1 MSRQESYVKPD
12 VLKYRPVDEYAPKYK
27 FTRVAMSNVG
37 TNIVTIQSGATQE
50 VQFTMPANTVFNLH
64 ESILPYEL
72 QIPNTGIVDETNVT
86 FEDTFEIGEGVY
98 FGTAAGSVDL
108 CNLNEA
114 NKYLK
119 IRSKMT
125 TPIKDVLTN
134 DALGCLKAC
143 NVLEVN
149 NLQATPY
156 AAAAGNIYNVIPAAN
171 TYHSSVNY
179 IEPQYLYKGA
189 AEGNP
194 LPALNARRSAV
205 SRYRHFKLG
214 NIKDTI
220 FAMNKDLY
228 FGANEMVIRFKIPS
242 HNKIGFKTDD
252 PADLEGNCSPIA
264 TDVKINEFFLWLA
277 VETNE
282 ELIKQLVSKYNSGSL
297 KMQIPFTTAFKKS
310 TTGAGTVS
318 VPLTFNR
325 TNGKKI
331 KRILHTVWHPNEQ
344 LNHAYDCDN
353 WNGRKVISYRTHLDS
368 NPIQNTDISCRLPVP
383 GRIGHEDWFYNKKY
397 SKDSA
402 ILNGAVYQHNW
413 HHVDQFYEDNESTNV
428 PDENLDVGLPMTL
441 GNQLLNRTWQITL
454 EATGDLSHITYATF
468 LRDIAI
474 TPDGVFLDANGPLTS
489 VTANTSVHVRA

>member
-27 FTRVAMSNVG
+27 FTRIAMSNVG
-37 TNIVTIQSGATQE
+37 TNIVSIQGGATQE
-50 VQFTMPANTVFNLH
+50 VQFTTPANTIFNLH

-72 QIPNTGIVDETNVT
+72 QIPCSDTKLEANVT

-98 FGTAAGSVDL
+98 FGSASNSADL

-125 TPIKDVLTN
+125 TSVKDILTN

-143 NVLEVN
+143 NQTVAN
-149 NLQATPY
+149 NPQATKY
-156 AAAAGNIYNVIPAAN
+156 IAVAGNIYDVTAGGRYDA
-171 TYHSSVNY
+171 TVNY
-179 IEPQYLYKGA
+179 LEPQYLHHGTYEVDPPHA
-189 AEGNP
+189 DP
-194 LPALNARRSAV
+194 FQRV
-205 SRYRHFKLG
+205 SKVNRYRHFKLG

-220 FAMNKDLY
+220 FSMNKNLY

-242 HNKIGFKTDD
+242 HNKIGFKTTDKAD
-252 PADLEGNCSPIA
+252 PEGKSSAIVS
-264 TDVKINEFFLWLA
+264 DVKINEFFLWLA

-282 ELIKQLVSKYNSGSL
+282 ELIKQLVTKYNSGTL
-297 KMQIPFTTAFKKS
+297 KMQIPVTTAFKKS

-331 KRILHTVWHPNEQ
+331 KRILHTVWHPTEQ

-353 WNGRKVISYRTHLDS
+353 WNGKKIISYRTHLDS
-368 NPIQNTDISCRLPVP
+368 NPIQNTDISCRLPIP
-383 GRIGHEDWFYNKKY
+383 GRIGHEDWLYNKKY

-402 ILNGAVYQHNW
+402 ILNGAIYQHHW
-413 HHVDQFYEDNESTNV
+413 HHVDQFYEDNETTNV

-468 LRDIAI
+468 LKDIAI
-474 TPDGVFLDANGPLTS
+474 TPDGFFIDGSGPLTS